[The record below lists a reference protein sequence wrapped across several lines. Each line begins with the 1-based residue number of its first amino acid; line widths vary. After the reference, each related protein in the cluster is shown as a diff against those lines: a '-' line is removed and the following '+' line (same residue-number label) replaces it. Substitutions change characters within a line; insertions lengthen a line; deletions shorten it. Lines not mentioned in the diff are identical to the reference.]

1 VFQAVEGVGK
11 RIRFMPGLDLL
22 TGAGCYIV
30 VAPSQHAS
38 GGSYHWVD
46 TANPATAHRNEIPLT
61 VPPGW
66 LLEAAAKQTP
76 KPAPRATRP
85 AGERV
90 PVERLMSAALDK
102 IKAGSGRNDA
112 GLWYCGQLRDNNYT
126 KDEAY
131 LTLREWVTR
140 ANDATP
146 GQSRYTQAEA
156 QATLNSAFKRDAR
169 DPWPEPGKRTNAAK
183 LLAELSEDIELFRT
197 GKGEAFALVPV
208 NEHTECWPVDSKT
221 FRGMLTNRY
230 FKKQNSTPGR
240 DAMQS
245 FIDLLSARAAYDGTE
260 QPTYLRFAHVNGRAY
275 LDLANDSWQVV
286 EIDAD
291 GWRVLPHSPVCFRR
305 VAGMKALPI
314 PEQGGSLTTLRR
326 FINAQS
332 NSHFVLM
339 LSWLIGTFLPKG
351 AFPVLLIQG
360 VHGSAK
366 SGTTAILRNLVDPV
380 TVPLSALPRDER
392 ELAIIA
398 NNSGV
403 VAFDNVS
410 GVHQWLSDAL
420 CRIATGAG
428 FRTRSL
434 YTDSDEQLF
443 EMRRPLALNGI
454 DDIASRA
461 DLLDRGIGVYLKRIS
476 DTQRKTEDE
485 IQTEFASAHGA
496 ILGALLDA
504 VSAGLRNLPNVKVS
518 SLPRMADFAKWLC
531 ACEPALPWAP
541 GTFMRDYLES
551 RQKTAEMSVE
561 NDVVAQ
567 AVLRLIHGKRPGI
580 WEGTSEELLSEL
592 SQMVPFDRRDLGNTW
607 PRTPASLGRWL
618 RRAEPSLLAVGVVL
632 SARRSADKLRTRVLR
647 VEYSQGQ
654 PNLLQFPEQDA
665 A

>member
-1 VFQAVEGVGK
+1 
-11 RIRFMPGLDLL
+11 
-22 TGAGCYIV
+22 
-30 VAPSQHAS
+30 
-38 GGSYHWVD
+38 
-46 TANPATAHRNEIPLT
+46 
-61 VPPGW
+61 
-66 LLEAAAKQTP
+66 LLEAVAKQAP
-76 KPAPRATRP
+76 KPTARPARP

-90 PVERLMSAALDK
+90 PAERIMAKALEK
-102 IKAGSGRNDA
+102 AKAGEGRNES
-112 GLWYCGQLRDNNYT
+112 GIWFFSQLRDNGYT
-126 KDEAY
+126 K
-131 LTLREWVTR
+131 
-140 ANDATP
+140 NDAFLLLRDWVSKANEAAP
-146 GQSRYTQAEA
+146 GQSKYTLGEGKASWLSSYE
-156 QATLNSAFKRDAR
+156 RPAR
-169 DPWPEPGKRTNAAK
+169 DPWPDPGKRTNTAK
-183 LLAELSEDIELFRT
+183 LLAELSEDVELFHT
-197 GKGEAFALVPV
+197 AKGEAYGLVPV

-230 FKKQNSTPGR
+230 FQKQNSTPGR

-245 FIDLLSARAAYDGTE
+245 FIDLLTARAAYDGTE
-260 QPTYLRFAHVNGRAY
+260 KQTYLRFAHVNGRAY
-275 LDLANDSWQVV
+275 LDLGNDAWQVV

-305 VAGMKALPI
+305 AAGMKPLPI

-332 NSHFVLM
+332 ESHFVLM
-339 LSWLIGTFLPKG
+339 ASWLIGTFLPKG

-366 SGTTAILRNLVDPV
+366 SGTTAILRSLVDPV

-504 VSAGLRNLPNVKVS
+504 ISAGLRNLPTVKVS
-518 SLPRMADFAKWLC
+518 SLPRMADFAKWVT

-541 GTFMRDYLES
+541 GTFMHDYLES

-580 WEGTSEELLSEL
+580 WEGTSEELLAEL
-592 SQMVPFDRRDLGNTW
+592 SQMTPFDRRDLGNTW

-618 RRAEPSLLAVGVVL
+618 RRAEPSLLAVGVML

-654 PNLLQFPEQDA
+654 TNLLEFPEQDA